1 MYLWKTEEETA
12 CIICMIKG
20 ILFKFTILP
29 MSSPLNLII
38 YFLPTALPK
47 INVTCKLPSLKQ

>member
-1 MYLWKTEEETA
+1 
-12 CIICMIKG
+12 MIKG